1 MEDIDVLLT
10 ITLVMVGFG
19 LVLLLGAV
27 LPRDLPKDDES
38 KGEE

>member
-10 ITLVMVGFG
+10 ITLVMLGFG

-27 LPRDLPKDDES
+27 LPRDLPEDNERE
-38 KGEE
+38 GEE